1 VLLFFLETG
10 RKKAKYGEIYPINS
24 IKWGDGMN
32 WWQKNRWTL
41 LIMLSLA
48 AFWLGWWLIPRIQ
61 QPVIISE
68 IEITGRKET
77 ASPAGA
83 SPGEDGADLQ
93 TEGDNISPEKSPL
106 PEIMVVHVGG
116 AVVRPG
122 VYQLA
127 ADSRAVDGILAAG
140 GSTETAALD
149 FVNLARPLRDGEQ
162 LIIPEA
168 GDNPEV
174 AGIVSRN
181 PSSPVSSAPEY
192 TKSGLINLNRAGVAE
207 LTTLP
212 GIGEVRARA
221 IIAYREE
228 SGPFKSPEDLIAVP
242 GIGPAILVGLIAEVE
257 AP

>member
-1 VLLFFLETG
+1 
-10 RKKAKYGEIYPINS
+10 
-24 IKWGDGMN
+24 
-32 WWQKNRWTL
+32 
-41 LIMLSLA
+41 MLSLA

-68 IEITGRKET
+68 IEITSKRET
-77 ASPAGA
+77 AGP
-83 SPGEDGADLQ
+83 
-93 TEGDNISPEKSPL
+93 TEVSPEINPL
-106 PEIMVVHVGG
+106 PEMMVVHVGG

-127 ADSRAVDGILAAG
+127 TGSRAVDGILAAG
-140 GSTETAALD
+140 GSTDTAALD

-174 AGIVSRN
+174 TGIVSGK
-181 PSSPVSSAPEY
+181 PSSSVYSALEHSE
-192 TKSGLINLNRAGVAE
+192 SGLINLNRAGVAE

-212 GIGEVRARA
+212 AIGEVRARA

-228 SGPFKSPEDLIAVP
+228 NGPFNSPEDLIAVP
-242 GIGPAILVGLIAEVE
+242 GIGPTILAGLIAEVE

>member
-1 VLLFFLETG
+1 ML
-10 RKKAKYGEIYPINS
+10 
-24 IKWGDGMN
+24 
-32 WWQKNRWTL
+32 TL
-41 LIMLSLA
+41 T

-68 IEITGRKET
+68 IEIAGGKKA
-77 ASPAGA
+77 ASPAGT
-83 SPGEDGADLQ
+83 SPGE
-93 TEGDNISPEKSPL
+93 EGDKLQVEGNNLSAEIIPL
-106 PEIMVVHVGG
+106 PEMMVVHVGG
-116 AVVRPG
+116 AVLRPG

-127 ADSRAVDGILAAG
+127 AGSRAVDGILAAG
-140 GSTETAALD
+140 GSTEAAALD

-162 LIIPEA
+162 LIIPER
-168 GDNPEV
+168 GDSPEV
-174 AGIVSRN
+174 AGKISSST
-181 PSSPVSSAPEY
+181 SSPVFSDLEFPEN
-192 TKSGLINLNRAGVAE
+192 GLINLNRAGVAE

-242 GIGPAILVGLIAEVE
+242 GIGPVILAGLIADVE